1 MCNSCGDAELGINLS
16 HILDKSLIVLNPLHK
31 YSAAHAHD
39 AHMMDDTDL
48 AGPLLFCFVLG
59 MELLLVSM
67 RCGAGWAE
75 EPRWPRGRRSR
86 QAADSCSCCGE

>member
-1 MCNSCGDAELGINLS
+1 MGGLELGINLS
-16 HILDKSLIVLNPLHK
+16 HILDKSLIVLNPLHQ

-59 MELLLVSM
+59 MELLLVSL
-67 RCGAGWAE
+67 AFVDAAAE
-75 EPRWPRGRRSR
+75 EGRQRGTRERGLLLEM
-86 QAADSCSCCGE
+86 QAHTV